1 MFSKTQLTILNML
14 SLSLIG
20 KASEI
25 KLQEAKASE
34 LISECNEQG
43 ILPLVSDY
51 ILPLCQDEE
60 EKNTLFYRCV
70 QHVCITQGI
79 LAAQKELLE
88 ILYTNGFHP
97 LILKGWA
104 AAQYYPS
111 PDKRTFGDID
121 VLFSKEEFD
130 SAVDLLMDNGFAYRD
145 KEAKVDHHIPLVKDG
160 IVVEP
165 HIAVGGLPEKEK
177 EREFLKQLFEDGLNK
192 PVVKSLSGY
201 EMPFFPDL
209 ENGLVLLL
217 HIRGHLKGG
226 LGLRQ
231 IADWM
236 AFVKLYLDDN
246 SYKAVWKEI
255 LEKAGL
261 DKLAKVST
269 ALCITYLG
277 LEGNYTW
284 CNDADDKTIDKM
296 MTYIFE
302 QGNFGHKQRNA
313 DIGAKRISRS
323 GGIVGFNKQLY
334 DSGVFHWSLRN
345 KSINPETR
353 PILRTLAWF
362 YGLGHY
368 FNKLH
373 KKGGLPY
380 LVKSYSEAK
389 ERRKF
394 FSSLGL
400 YD

>member
-20 KASEI
+20 KAKEMI
-25 KLQEAKASE
+25 LEETRAFE

-43 ILPLVSDY
+43 VLSLVSDY
-51 ILPLCQDEE
+51 ILPLCQDDD

-70 QHVCITQGI
+70 RHVCITQGI
-79 LAAQKELLE
+79 LAVQKELLE
-88 ILYTNGFHP
+88 VLYANGFHP
-97 LILKGWA
+97 VILKGWA

-121 VLFSKEEFD
+121 VLFSREEFY
-130 SAVDLLMDNGFAYRD
+130 SAVELLMANGFTCRD
-145 KEAKVDHHIPLVKDG
+145 KETKLDHHIPLVKDN

-165 HIAVGGLPEKEK
+165 HIAVAGLPKGESAKEYLEK
-177 EREFLKQLFEDGLNK
+177 LFDDGLRN
-192 PVVKSLSGY
+192 PIMKSICGY
-201 EMPFFPDL
+201 EVPFFPEL
-209 ENGLVLLL
+209 QNGLVLLL

-236 AFVKLYLDDN
+236 AFVRLYLDDDAYN
-246 SYKAVWKEI
+246 AKWKEI
-255 LEKAGL
+255 LDKTGL

-269 ALCITYLG
+269 ALCIKYLN

-284 CNDADDKTIDKM
+284 CKDADDKTIDKM
-296 MTYIFE
+296 MTFIFE

-313 DIGAKRISRS
+313 DIGAKSISRT

-334 DSGVFHWSLRN
+334 DSGVFHWSMRN
-345 KSINPETR
+345 KSINTETR
-353 PILRTLAWF
+353 PILRALAWF

-380 LVKSYSEAK
+380 LIKSYSEAK

>member
-1 MFSKTQLTILNML
+1 ML
-14 SLSLIG
+14 SLSLTG
-20 KASEI
+20 KANEI
-25 KLQEAKASE
+25 SLEELNTSE
-34 LISECNEQG
+34 LISECSEQG
-43 ILPLVSDY
+43 ILSLVSDY
-51 ILPLCQDEE
+51 LLPLCKDKKEE
-60 EKNTLFYRCV
+60 NTLLFRCV
-70 QHVCITQGI
+70 RHIHITQSI
-79 LAAQKELLE
+79 LKEQEELLE
-88 ILYTNGFHP
+88 LLYSNGFHP

-121 VLFSKEEFD
+121 ILFSEEEFY
-130 SAVDLLMDNGFAYRD
+130 SAVDLLVANGFAHRD
-145 KEAKVDHHIPLVKDG
+145 KEARVDHHLPLVKDG
-160 IVVEP
+160 IVIEP
-165 HIAVGGLPEKEK
+165 HIAVGGLPEKENA
-177 EREFLKQLFEDGLNK
+177 REYLKQLFYDGLKK
-192 PVVKSLSGY
+192 PAVKSLLGY

-209 ENGLVLLL
+209 QNGLVLLL

-236 AFVKLYLDDN
+236 VFVKLHLDDN
-246 SYKAVWKEI
+246 AYKTEWEEI
-255 LEKAGL
+255 LDKAGL

-269 ALCITYLG
+269 ALCIKYLG

-284 CNDADDKTIDKM
+284 CNDADDKTVDRM
-296 MTYIFE
+296 MTFIFE

-313 DIGAKRISRS
+313 DLGAKSISRT

-334 DSGVFHWSLRN
+334 ESGVYHWSVRN